1 MACGRKPYTAI
12 GEGGVSDQVLLR
24 DLVAIPDEVHAGDF
38 VLALA
43 KGVGERST
51 ITDYVVTEQLAQN
64 FGRALGLIKSALETQ
79 ASRAAYLDGSFGSG
93 KSHFMA
99 VLYAILKGDPDAR
112 GKKGLADI
120 VRKHD
125 GWLQGR
131 RFLLVPYHLPDSQ
144 TLDAAIL
151 GGYVAHVIKEEP
163 GKPLPAV
170 YRDDELLED
179 ARELRSQ
186 SGDEAFI
193 AQLPAGD
200 EDWGAPDWDSASLD
214 KAFSEP
220 PGGPQRRRLV
230 GDLLIGPFKR
240 YARAVRGDQES
251 YIPLDEGLSVISKH
265 AKEVL
270 GYDAI
275 VLLLDE
281 LVLWL
286 AGYIGDH
293 RKISVEAQKVS
304 KLIESAEYERPA
316 PVISFV
322 PRQRDLR
329 DLVRKDAY
337 GAETTSLFD
346 TLKYWDGRFDSIRLD
361 DRNLPAIVHE
371 RLLRPKDANARQALE
386 DAFKKSTTVPAQTW
400 EILLD
405 THGERGSKD
414 DFRLTYP
421 FSPAFTHAM
430 VDISSALQRERT
442 ALKLMQQLLVDYRD
456 TLPVGQLMPLGAIFD
471 VLAQGADRPFTD
483 KLRDEFEQAKRF
495 YMLKLRPYLLMR
507 HGLTEDQAGQVGP
520 RHAFRAADLVVKTL
534 LLAALVPNV
543 PALNGLTATRLA
555 ALNHGSI
562 ASMLP
567 NQERALVAATLRE
580 LSAQFG
586 EIRLSGSDDD
596 PRVDLALIGV
606 DSEGIIRDN
615 RHADDDSARRKL
627 VRDMLWQEL
636 DIEDQGAFETRVDEV
651 WRGTVRQVD
660 MLMDNVRDR
669 DRMPSA
675 KFQPDPG
682 TLRMVIDYPFDE
694 GNHSPAD
701 DILRVHELQEQLGDV
716 DTLIWLPH
724 FLSEERL
731 ADLSSLVVINYVL
744 ERDRLTEVT
753 PTWTADDRHHARAQ
767 LESRRGA
774 LTVRLREALRRSYGV
789 NSRDDADLGPL
800 AAEQAMTLAH
810 DLQLRL
816 PIGQSLK
823 AAFLRLCYALL
834 DHRFPK
840 HPDFD
845 PNGRGV
851 PVRVT
856 ELNVVVGVVDKAA
869 QDKVGRYEVPRADI
883 PILKKI
889 ANPLKVG
896 VMHEAAFVLGTEWHD
911 LINRRAAGKE
921 QVKVRDIREWISDEQ
936 PGLPARVQ
944 NLLVICYAIQA
955 DKGWVRAGQPAPMPQ
970 SVADVTD
977 DMVLRGQEL
986 PVEDEWK
993 KASARAVGIFRVA
1006 QQPVRS
1012 TRSVQALAQAVKDK
1026 VRDMRPSAEALAREL
1041 EEHAETLGLDDVQPR
1056 AVTSHI
1062 VIGLLA
1068 MLAAAPDATTTLREL
1083 ASADLPRENAIYQ
1096 AHLAN
1101 AGKLAEALR
1110 GRNWQVLDDIAK
1122 RADDSPEA
1130 AAIVDTL
1137 REAAGRDEH
1146 EAPLERP
1153 LCAADQAAL
1162 NLVMA
1167 WTRKPQPDPGPE
1179 PARDPK
1185 LVEVV
1190 RVRARDVDAL
1200 LTKIHEA
1207 ADANPEAEFE
1217 ITWRI
1222 ISS

>member
-1 MACGRKPYTAI
+1 M
-12 GEGGVSDQVLLR
+12 SDQVLLR
-24 DLVAIPDEVHAGDF
+24 DLVAIPDEVHSGDF

-43 KGVGERST
+43 KGVGEKST
-51 ITDYVVTEQLAQN
+51 ITDYVVTEQLALN
-64 FGRALGLIKSALETQ
+64 FDRALGLIKSALETQ

-99 VLYAILKGDPDAR
+99 MLHAILKGDPDAR
-112 GKKGLADI
+112 GKKGLTGI

-125 GWLQGR
+125 AWLQGR

-151 GGYVAHVIKEEP
+151 GGYVAHVAREHP

-179 ARELRSQ
+179 ARELRRQ

-220 PGGPQRRRLV
+220 PGGERRRRLV
-230 GDLLIGPFKR
+230 GDLLVGPFKR

-265 AKEVL
+265 AKEIL

-293 RKISVEAQKVS
+293 KRISVEAQKVS
-304 KLIESAEYERPA
+304 KLVESAEYERPA

-337 GAETTSLFD
+337 GSETTSLFD

-371 RLLRPKDANARQALE
+371 RLLRPKDANARQALD
-386 DAFKKSTTVPAQTW
+386 DAFSKSTTVPAQTW

-430 VDISSALQRERT
+430 VDISGALQRERT

-456 TLPVGQLMPLGAIFD
+456 VLPVGQLMPLGAIFD
-471 VLAQGADRPFTD
+471 VLVQGADRPFTD

-495 YMLKLRPYLLMR
+495 YLLKLRPYLLMR
-507 HGLTEDQAGQVGP
+507 HGLTEDQAAQVGP

-562 ASMLP
+562 ISMLP
-567 NQERALVAATLRE
+567 NQERALVSATLRE

-606 DSEGIIRDN
+606 DTEGIIRDN

-627 VRDMLWQEL
+627 VRELLWQEL
-636 DIEDQGAFETRVDEV
+636 DVKDQGTFDTRVEVV
-651 WRGTVRQVD
+651 WRGTVRPVD
-660 MLMDNVRDR
+660 VLMDNVRDR
-669 DRMPSA
+669 DRMPSV
-675 KFQPDPG
+675 KFQADPG

-701 DILRVHELQEQLGDV
+701 DVLRVHELQEQLGDG

-744 ERDRLTEVT
+744 ERDRLAEVT
-753 PTWTADDRHHARAQ
+753 PTWTADDRHHARTQ

-774 LTVRLREALRRSYGV
+774 LTVRLREALRRAYGV
-789 NSRDDADLGPL
+789 NSKDDADLGPR
-800 AAEQAMTLAH
+800 AIEQVMTLAR
-810 DLQLRL
+810 DLQPRL
-816 PIGQSLK
+816 PIGQPLK
-823 AAFLRLCYALL
+823 AAFQRLCYALL
-834 DHRFPK
+834 DHRFPR

-851 PVRVT
+851 AVRPA
-856 ELNVVVGVVDKAA
+856 ELNVVVSAVDKAA

-883 PILKKI
+883 PTVKKI
-889 ANPLKVG
+889 ANPLRIG
-896 VMHEAAFVLGTEWHD
+896 VMHEAAFVLGSEWHD
-911 LINRRAAGKE
+911 LVNRKAAGRE
-921 QVKVRDIREWISDEQ
+921 QVTVRQIRDWIIDEQ
-936 PGLPARVQ
+936 PGLPAEVQ
-944 NLLVICYAIQA
+944 SLVVICYAIQA
-955 DKGWVRAGQPAPMPQ
+955 DKAWLRASQPVPMPL
-970 SVADVTD
+970 SVLDVTD
-977 DMVLRGQEL
+977 DMILRGQEL
-986 PVEDEWK
+986 PAEDEFDL
-993 KASARAVGIFRVA
+993 ASDRAAGIFRAVR
-1006 QQPVRS
+1006 QPVRS
-1012 TRSVQALAQAVKDK
+1012 TRSVQALAQAVKDR
-1026 VRDMRPSAEALAREL
+1026 VRVTHGPP
-1041 EEHAETLGLDDVQPR
+1041 PR
-1056 AVTSHI
+1056 RSPPNWTS
-1062 VIGLLA
+1062 
-1068 MLAAAPDATTTLREL
+1068 MP
-1083 ASADLPRENAIYQ
+1083 
-1096 AHLAN
+1096 
-1101 AGKLAEALR
+1101 
-1110 GRNWQVLDDIAK
+1110 GRW
-1122 RADDSPEA
+1122 
-1130 AAIVDTL
+1130 
-1137 REAAGRDEH
+1137 
-1146 EAPLERP
+1146 
-1153 LCAADQAAL
+1153 
-1162 NLVMA
+1162 A
-1167 WTRKPQPDPGPE
+1167 WTTGSRGPWRRASSPACWPGWP
-1179 PARDPK
+1179 PHPTR
-1185 LVEVV
+1185 
-1190 RVRARDVDAL
+1190 R
-1200 LTKIHEA
+1200 
-1207 ADANPEAEFE
+1207 
-1217 ITWRI
+1217 
-1222 ISS
+1222 